1 MTLTKDQK
9 LFYSIGEVTERY
21 GIKPSTLHFWE
32 KQFSELKP
40 RRNKKGNRFYTE
52 DDIVLLDMI
61 YFLTKEK
68 GFTLKGAR
76 EKIKADH
83 KKTMQQAQ
91 LYQTLQKAREFL
103 VSLRNELEKK
113 KQ

>member
-61 YFLTKEK
+61 YYLTKVK
-68 GFTLKGAR
+68 GYTLKGAHER
-76 EKIKADH
+76 IKSDRKNIERHAAISATL
-83 KKTMQQAQ
+83 KK
-91 LYQTLQKAREFL
+91 LKHFL
-103 VSLRNELEKK
+103 EELRDSI
-113 KQ
+113 Q